1 MSLTQFS
8 INHRLGW
15 ALLRGVI
22 VGLLSS
28 GSSVA
33 EARDL
38 IWRSSS
44 SQPTGESIP
53 LPQLQESDSNHIS
66 SAILLT
72 AQEFQK
78 SDNPSRLN
86 WRESRDRS
94 QTLKQGA
101 ANHVSEVRQ
110 PKRNTTTSSD
120 PRVKQL
126 SQSLSASSSASQL
139 SSSKN
144 EVSEATPTAK
154 FAQNE
159 VDPPT
164 SREELIEQLSVPKP
178 DLEEITVVT
187 ERGAPAIGI
196 SVPSGF
202 GATSGQFF
210 TGLTFQGTTRRAPK
224 ADAGFSFGLG
234 LGDPEN
240 SIGVDLVYTS
250 FSTVRSTP
258 FDTGSTSIKIH
269 RRLGETSSAAIG
281 VENFMR
287 YGEFDAD
294 INYYGSLTNIFTLR
308 ENPTDLFGSLAVTLG
323 LGSGRF
329 RELPDI
335 REDDETI
342 NIFGSAGLRVS
353 EQFSLVGAYTGN
365 TITLGASVAP
375 FREIPLVITPSV
387 TDLTGEFDPRFILTI
402 GYGTSLF

>member
-1 MSLTQFS
+1 MSLTQVS
-8 INHRLGW
+8 IGHRLRR

-28 GSSVA
+28 GNSVA

-38 IWRSSS
+38 IWTASS
-44 SQPTGESIP
+44 SQADSESIP
-53 LPQLQESDSNHIS
+53 LTQLQQSDSNPIS
-66 SAILLT
+66 SARLLT
-72 AQEFQK
+72 AEEFQNPE
-78 SDNPSRLN
+78 NPSRLN

-94 QTLKQGA
+94 QTLKQGV

-110 PKRNTTTSSD
+110 LKRNTTTSSD

-159 VDPPT
+159 VDPP

-210 TGLTFQGTTRRAPK
+210 AGLTFQGTTRLGPK

-281 VENFMR
+281 VENFVR
-287 YGEFDAD
+287 YGNFDAD
-294 INYYGSLTNIFTLR
+294 INYYGSLTNLFALR

-335 REDDETI
+335 REDNETI
-342 NIFGSAGLRVS
+342 NIFASAGLRVS

-375 FREIPLVITPSV
+375 FKEIPLVITPSV